1 MMVMVEPLLH
11 VILYIIKELIIEYYY
26 VYNIFTTN
34 LKCQIIIAYGLITDI
49 TFSPTNN
56 KLILII
62 YYENFVNVTLLIIIM
77 IKT

>member
-34 LKCQIIIAYGLITDI
+34 LKCRTVINSNMGRSL
-49 TFSPTNN
+49 
-56 KLILII
+56 
-62 YYENFVNVTLLIIIM
+62 TLLFHSPI
-77 IKT
+77 TS